1 MKGKRG
7 VVVVLLVVA
16 VLAVGLAPARAFA
29 WQEPKG
35 VTEQIYAMSGQVAEI
50 DRVGRMITL
59 TAGGVVQAPIYV
71 GPDMPIFADLNRGDL
86 VSIRYYD
93 AYIVEVTPRA
103 RMVPFEDTT
112 AEAQRQLDRPDARVL
127 QQARL
132 VVTIDALDAAT
143 GLVTYHGVD
152 NRRVQRLVQDRRLIE
167 GLKVGDVVTITF
179 TRASAVSIE
188 KQR

>member
-1 MKGKRG
+1 MEGRRG
-7 VVVVLLVVA
+7 VVVGLLVV
-16 VLAVGLAPARAFA
+16 LALMGWEPARAA
-29 WQEPKG
+29 AQQEPRSL
-35 VTEQIYAMSGQVAEI
+35 TQQIYELSGEVSDI
-50 DRVGRMITL
+50 DRTGRTITL
-59 TAGGVVQAPIYV
+59 RAGGVVQAPIYV
-71 GPDMPIFADLNRGDL
+71 GPDMPIFADLNRGDF

-103 RMVPFEDTT
+103 RMVPPEDTT
-112 AEAQRQLDRPDARVL
+112 AEARRQMDRPDARVL

-132 VVTIDALDAAT
+132 VVTVDALDAAT
-143 GLVTYHGVD
+143 GVVTYHGAD

-188 KQR
+188 KKR